1 MSKKYG
7 QPAPRSIYPAI
18 TSSEQIREL
27 AKNKDH
33 LLVYYALYHG
43 VDDQGR
49 MEARVSTI
57 QTICLGHLPE
67 DAIKPRA
74 VQEALARMTQ
84 LVDKDGVPL
93 VYIYEANG
101 TKVLQ
106 FARWWTYQGYMRN
119 AWPSRWDPM
128 PGWVDE
134 FRGHGKVAFERML
147 KDSRGTDGGTD
158 GDTGSG
164 TDGDALYP
172 HPHTSSSSKSASAGP
187 KPWDLFAAYLEGRGI
202 EAKDFP
208 GPRIQ
213 LRHAK
218 QMINEGFTVEEV
230 QRATAAFC
238 EDDFWSSKGFD
249 LATIRAHWGK
259 MKNKGKGAKR
269 TPRPLRTVD
278 DIEEPAPLS
287 A

>member
-1 MSKKYG
+1 MSKRYG
-7 QPAPRSIYPAI
+7 GPAPRSIYPEI
-18 TSSEQIREL
+18 TRSEQIREL
-27 AKNKDH
+27 AKVKDH

-57 QTICLGHLPE
+57 QTLCLGHLPE

-74 VQEALARMTQ
+74 IQEALLRMSQIT
-84 LVDKDGVPL
+84 DKDGVPL
-93 VYIYEANG
+93 IYIYEANG

-134 FRGHGKVAFERML
+134 FRGHGKVAFERMIHE
-147 KDSRGTDGGTD
+147 SREDDGGTHGGTD
-158 GDTGSG
+158 GPN
-164 TDGDALYP
+164 LY
-172 HPHTSSSSKSASAGP
+172 TSSSSSSKKTPNGVLQ
-187 KPWDLFAAYLEGRGI
+187 PWDLFAAYLEVLGL

-208 GPRIQ
+208 GHRIQ

-218 QMINEGFTVEEV
+218 MMLRDGWTPEMVREAAQ
-230 QRATAAFC
+230 AFC
-238 EDDFWSSKGFD
+238 DDPFWSAKGFD
-249 LATIRAHWGK
+249 LASINAHWGK
-259 MKNKGKGAKR
+259 MKNKGKAK
-269 TPRPLRTVD
+269 PASRPLRTVD
-278 DIEEPAPLS
+278 QVIAADKGPL
-287 A
+287 